1 MDQSTDYKKLPFLLI
16 LIYIVSIISYM
27 FVCHEHN
34 TWHKQMHGVNLKT
47 HSIFSFGITG
57 SFSNS
62 DICGR
67 NMCKHGG
74 GLGISMDYAEKESEE
89 TLTQRCVGLSNW
101 LNWNLLSLTV
111 IIYYTHIPRLGI
123 KSFHCIHAGLIS
135 HSYIMKY
142 SCSFTTFL

>member
-16 LIYIVSIISYM
+16 LIYIVSIKSYM

-47 HSIFSFGITG
+47 RSIFSFGITG

-67 NMCKHGG
+67 NMCKHSSS
-74 GLGISMDYAEKESEE
+74 LGISMDYAEKESKEA
-89 TLTQRCVGLSNW
+89 LTQRCVGLSNW

-111 IIYYTHIPRLGI
+111 IILLYSYSETWDQKLSLYTCR
-123 KSFHCIHAGLIS
+123 FD
-135 HSYIMKY
+135 
-142 SCSFTTFL
+142 